1 MKATTI
7 KVEGE
12 LLAELE
18 RVKPTS
24 QSLTTY
30 VRSVLRQEVRRQQM
44 IAAADRYM
52 EFLQQHPDE
61 RAWLDAWD
69 RADLARP
76 PKRKRR

>member
-12 LLAELE
+12 LLAGLE
-18 RVKPTS
+18 RAKPKT
-24 QSLTTY
+24 QSLTTF
-30 VRSVLRQEVRRQQM
+30 VRSVLRQEVQRQQM
-44 IAAADRYM
+44 MSAANRYT
-52 EFLQQHPDE
+52 EFLQAHPEE

-69 RADLARP
+69 RADLACP

>member
-18 RVKPTS
+18 RAKPTA

-44 IAAADRYM
+44 IAAADRYT
-52 EFLQQHPDE
+52 EFLHQHPDE

-69 RADLARP
+69 CADLARP
-76 PKRKRR
+76 PKRKR